1 MTLELVA
8 VGDSTVDVLIP
19 VPRFPTAN
27 EDSVHSSGMERH
39 MGGSSNYLIMAS
51 RLGLRVGIADA
62 VGDDDL
68 GTYYVAGLEAEN
80 VDTTFIKTRRGG
92 RTTGCVV
99 LLTNTGQHAYIGLEG
114 ASRTFTPA
122 ELDECYIT
130 SAGAFFMS
138 GYPLAEEPIS
148 GAVMKALKA
157 AKGAGRHV
165 FFDPSPVADA
175 IKGEALREAVR
186 STDTLMLNNRELGLV
201 ASVLGVKPEPGSL
214 LRLGVGTVVLKMG
227 ADGCSFHTQS
237 GSKHYAGFNV
247 DVVDTTG
254 AGDSF
259 DAAIV
264 YGTVKDWP
272 HADMATLA
280 NAVGAIKVGKRGAGR
295 NVPTLAEVREF
306 LRERG
311 ALPDRL

>member
-1 MTLELVA
+1 MTLDLVA

-19 VPRFPTAN
+19 VPRFPMAN

-68 GTYYVAGLEAEN
+68 GAYYVAGLEAEGI
-80 VDTTFIKTRRGG
+80 DTTHIKKRQGG

-99 LLTNTGQHAYIGLEG
+99 LLTDAGQHAYIGLDG
-114 ASRTFTPA
+114 VSRTYTPA
-122 ELDECYIT
+122 ELDEDYIA
-130 SAGAFFMS
+130 SAEVFFMS

-148 GAVMKALKA
+148 GAVLKALRA
-157 AKGAGRHV
+157 AKGAGRHI

-175 IKGEALREAVR
+175 IKAEALREAVR
-186 STDTLMLNNRELGLV
+186 SADTLILNDRELGLV
-201 ASVLGVKPEPGSL
+201 ASVLGVEPEPGSL
-214 LRLGVGTVVLKMG
+214 LHLGAGTVVLKMG
-227 ADGCSFHTQS
+227 ADGCSFHTGS
-237 GSKHYAGFNV
+237 GSEHYAGFNV
-247 DVVDTTG
+247 GVVDTTG

-259 DAAIV
+259 DAAVV
-264 YGTVKDWP
+264 YGTVKGWP
-272 HADMATLA
+272 RADVAALA
-280 NAVGAIKVGKRGAGR
+280 NAVGAVKVGKRGAGR
-295 NVPTLAEVREF
+295 NVPTLAEIREF

-311 ALPDRL
+311 ALPGRL

>member
-8 VGDSTVDVLIP
+8 VGDSTVDILIP

-51 RLGLRVGIADA
+51 RFGLRVGVADA

-68 GTYYVAGLEAEN
+68 GAYYVAGLEAEC
-80 VDTTFIKTRRGG
+80 VDTTHIKTRRGE

-99 LLTNTGQHAYIGLEG
+99 LLTDTGQHAYIGLEG

-122 ELDECYIT
+122 ELDECYIA

-148 GAVMKALKA
+148 GAVLKALRA

-165 FFDPSPVADA
+165 FFDPSPIADA
-175 IKGEALREAVR
+175 IKAEALREAVR
-186 STDTLMLNNRELGLV
+186 STDTLILNDRELGLV
-201 ASVLGVKPEPGSL
+201 ASVLGVKPGPESL
-214 LRLGVGTVVLKMG
+214 LRLGAGTVVLKMG
-227 ADGCSFHTQS
+227 ANGCSFHTAS
-237 GSKHYAGFNV
+237 GSEHYPGFNV

-264 YGTVKDWP
+264 YGTVKGWP
-272 HADMATLA
+272 RTDVAILA
-280 NAVGAIKVGKRGAGR
+280 NAVGAVKVGKRGAGR
-295 NVPTLAEVREF
+295 NVPTLSEVREF

-311 ALPDRL
+311 VLPDRL